1 MFKTKDFYQA
11 VILKTY
17 GFKLIEIERK
27 KIKFVVFV
35 FDDSDNKAEEVIANY
50 WNHHLKLEVRDFVEN
65 ISELKSRIYSGV

>member
-35 FDDSDNKAEEVIANY
+35 FDDPSNIAEEVISNY
-50 WNHHLKLEVRDFVEN
+50 WNRNLKLEVRDFVEN